1 MEKTYQ
7 NLVCQNYGITLTI
20 NGVSTHINFSGGK
33 RHPVISYG
41 KYTTTDTETQK
52 ALESHPLFG
61 KEWVLEGAS
70 ASTSVSDPE
79 PEIQINP
86 ESRII
91 HDTVTTGNARIV
103 LEPKNVQQMKEW
115 LNKNMNVPYSKMKLR
130 DDVFNAA
137 VELNIEFKNVQK

>member
-1 MEKTYQ
+1 MEKTYR

-20 NGVSTHINFSGGK
+20 NGVSSHINFSGGK

-41 KYTTTDTETQK
+41 KYTTADLETQK
-52 ALESHPLFG
+52 ALESHHLFG
-61 KEWVLEGAS
+61 KEWVLEGGFV
-70 ASTSVSDPE
+70 STTVSEPEPE
-79 PEIQINP
+79 PEISQ

-91 HDTVTTGNARIV
+91 RDTVTTGNATIV

-137 VELNIEFKNVQK
+137 NDLNIEFKNVQK